1 MKLRTSALVIG
12 CAIGAMA
19 QMAHAQE
26 LTIKALA
33 FTSLPY
39 YTTTV
44 YNVHPATADS
54 YCTLTGT
61 DALATSYCTT
71 TYQPA
76 YANTMTWRT
85 IYNYDLVEGGG
96 YRYSLLCTASWYYS
110 KCRPMINGEFF
121 KAKVTGSD
129 MRIEGVNGKG
139 KPTHA
144 TYHILAVAPIASAK
158 PTEN

>member
-1 MKLRTSALVIG
+1 MTRAIAVCLFAFAALSAS
-12 CAIGAMA
+12 A
-19 QMAHAQE
+19 QQITVHA
-26 LTIKALA
+26 LM

-44 YNVHPATADS
+44 YNVHPATANS

-61 DALATSYCTT
+61 DAIATSYCTT

-76 YANTMTWRT
+76 YANTTTWRI
-85 IYNYDLVEGGG
+85 IYNYDLVEGNG

-110 KCRPMINGEFF
+110 KCRPLITGEDFH
-121 KAKVTGSD
+121 AKITGSD
-129 MRIEGVNGKG
+129 MEIEGVNGKG
-139 KPTHA
+139 KKTKVK
-144 TYHILAVAPIASAK
+144 YHILAVAPINAVK